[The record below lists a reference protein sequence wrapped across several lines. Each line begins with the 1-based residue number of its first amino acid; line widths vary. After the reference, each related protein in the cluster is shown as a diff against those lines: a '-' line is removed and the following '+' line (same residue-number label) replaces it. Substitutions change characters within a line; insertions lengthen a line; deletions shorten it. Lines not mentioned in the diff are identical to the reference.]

1 MICNAIVKPITVPIL
16 LLAPSFLFSQ
26 VDESSELFKA
36 LMTRDSLLFNLGFN
50 TCDIRQFENIV
61 SDNFEF
67 YHDEAGPC
75 FSKAAFI
82 SSIRDGLCKLSYRPG
97 RELDENSVEV
107 YPLKKNGVLYGA
119 VQTGIH
125 RFYAI
130 EEGRPQYLTS
140 IAKFIHVWTI
150 ENAEWKFSRGIS
162 YDHHNHE
169 AGGPINENLLFK
181 DRQETGKWLLNNRVP
196 ALGAGY
202 IEDGK
207 IQEVKV
213 YGELEKGRPAPD
225 NAIFN
230 VASLTKPVTALVA
243 LKLIDAGKWSL
254 DEPIYKYWIDPDIAD
269 DSRTRKLTTR
279 HILSHQSGFPNWRRE
294 HADGKLAFAFDP
306 GTGHQYSG
314 EGFEYLR
321 RALES
326 RFDKTLDELAGELV
340 FKPLNMSDT
349 RFYWDETVDEKRF
362 AKWHTAEG
370 ELYETYKNKTA
381 NGADDLLT
389 TVEDYSRFMVHI
401 MNGAGLSE
409 ELYGQMI
416 SSQVRI
422 KHNKYFGLGWWV
434 DENVGDGENAIVHGG
449 DDMGVH
455 AIVFMLPKSKRGLV
469 IFTNSDNGTAVYVQT
484 ILAYLGNAGQG
495 IIDVETK

>member
-1 MICNAIVKPITVPIL
+1 MAK
-16 LLAPSFLFSQ
+16 
-26 VDESSELFKA
+26 
-36 LMTRDSLLFNLGFN
+36 DSLLFDLGFN

-67 YHDEAGPC
+67 YHDEAGPT
-75 FSKAAFI
+75 FSKSAFI
-82 SSIRDGLCKLSYRPG
+82 SGIRDGVCKLSYKPR
-97 RELDENSVEV
+97 RELDESSIEI

-119 VQTGIH
+119 IQTGIH
-125 RFYAI
+125 RFYAV
-130 EEGRPQYLTS
+130 EEGRPEYLTS
-140 IAKFIHVWTI
+140 VAKFIHVWSL
-150 ENAEWKFSRGIS
+150 ENGDWKLSRGIS
-162 YDHHNHE
+162 YDHQDKE
-169 AGGPINENLLFK
+169 IDSAINESLLFK
-181 DRQETGKWLLNNRVP
+181 DRHETTRWLLSNHVP
-196 ALGAGY
+196 ALGIGY

-207 IQEVKV
+207 IQEVRV
-213 YGELEKGRPAPD
+213 YGELEKGSPAPD

-243 LKLIDAGKWSL
+243 LKLVDAGKWSL
-254 DEPIYKYWIDPDIAD
+254 DEPIYKYWADPDIMNDPRA
-269 DSRTRKLTTR
+269 RKLTTR
-279 HILSHQSGFPNWRRE
+279 HILSHQSGFSNWRRE
-294 HADGKLAFAFDP
+294 NADGKLAFKFDP
-306 GTGHQYSG
+306 GTQFQYSG

-326 RFDKTLDELAGELV
+326 RFHKTLDQLAGELI
-340 FKPLNMSDT
+340 FKPLKMIDT

-401 MNGAGLSE
+401 MNGAGLSK

-416 SSQVRI
+416 SSQVRV

-449 DDMGVH
+449 DDRGVH
-455 AIVFMLPKSKRGLV
+455 AMAFMLPKSKRGLV
-469 IFTNSDNGTAVYVQT
+469 IFTNSDNGPVVYVQT